1 MPKVPENVG
10 IGNTTFRR
18 PWRIPIGL
26 RVLESNQAY
35 PFNKKTSDNFEK
47 DLNEKLIKNGVV
59 NLKNLL
65 LGMGENFSKL
75 YTIWI
80 YSH

>member
-26 RVLESNQAY
+26 RVLEELIQAY

-47 DLNEKLIKNGVV
+47 DLN
-59 NLKNLL
+59 
-65 LGMGENFSKL
+65 
-75 YTIWI
+75 
-80 YSH
+80 